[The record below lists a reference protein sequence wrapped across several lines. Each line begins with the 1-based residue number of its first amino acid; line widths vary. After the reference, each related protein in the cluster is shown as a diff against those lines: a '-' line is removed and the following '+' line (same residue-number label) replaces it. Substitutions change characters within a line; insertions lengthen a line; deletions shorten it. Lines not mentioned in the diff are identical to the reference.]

1 MDKAVI
7 ELIGQLMASNAT
19 LQQQAEAGEW
29 DAFLD
34 ETAAYAMGMRTLC
47 DIDLTQLAQHIKP
60 RVTAQLAQLLEND
73 VQLTRAMQCRLTE
86 IGTELSAMRKS
97 CASAKAYTA
106 V

>member
-34 ETAAYAMGMRTLC
+34 ETAAYTLGMRTLC
-47 DIDLTQLAQHIKP
+47 DIDLTQLAQHNKP
-60 RVTAQLAQLLEND
+60 QVTAQLTQLLEND
-73 VQLTRAMQCRLTE
+73 AQLTRAIQGRLTE
-86 IGTELSAMRKS
+86 IGTELSVMRKS
-97 CASAKAYTA
+97 SASAKAYSA